1 MKINHLAV
9 VVHSVDEALTFW
21 RDALGLPF
29 DGIEDVPDEAVKI
42 GFLDVGGVHIE
53 LLEPTTDDSGV
64 AKYLDKRGPGMHHL
78 CLEVDDLE
86 AAMAELA
93 AKGVQLIY
101 ETPRT
106 RDNGRRYTF
115 IHPKSTGGVMIELYE
130 ARE

>member
-29 DGIEDVPDEAVKI
+29 DGIQDVPDEAVKI

-78 CLEVDDLE
+78 CLEVDDLDT
-86 AAMAELA
+86 AMAELE

-101 ETPRT
+101 EMPRT

>member
-29 DGIEDVPDEAVKI
+29 DGVEDVPDEAVKI
-42 GFLDVGGVHIE
+42 GFLDVDGVHIE

-78 CLEVDDLE
+78 CLEVDDLNM
-86 AAMAELA
+86 AMAELE

-101 ETPRT
+101 EMPRT

>member
-29 DGIEDVPDEAVKI
+29 DGVEEVPEEAVKI
-42 GFLDVGGVHIE
+42 GFLEVGGVHIE

-78 CLEVDDLE
+78 CLEVDDLDTT
-86 AAMAELA
+86 MAELE

-101 ETPRT
+101 EMPRT